1 MGPPRPRGYGPGG
14 DRFTP
19 RTASASA
26 TFGKRDLVQYA
37 VKLSPNLVS
46 LGGCDVTKC
55 AFRLWLRGGGQS
67 LWLEVM
73 EIEVSP
79 PAGVGIPLG
88 ILDSHIRAVEFPW
101 EIAPS
106 GRLRL

>member
-1 MGPPRPRGYGPGG
+1 MGAARPRGYGPGG

-46 LGGCDVTKC
+46 LGGGDMAKS
-55 AFRLWLRGGGQS
+55 AFRSCLHLGGQS
-67 LWLEVM
+67 LWLGVI

-88 ILDSHIRAVEFPW
+88 ILDSHIPAVEFPW

-106 GRLRL
+106 GRFRL